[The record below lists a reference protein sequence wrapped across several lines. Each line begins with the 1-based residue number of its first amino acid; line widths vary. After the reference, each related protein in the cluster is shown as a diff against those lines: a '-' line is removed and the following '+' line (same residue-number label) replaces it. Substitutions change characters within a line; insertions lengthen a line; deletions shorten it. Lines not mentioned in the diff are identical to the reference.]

1 MIAKSGGEVVGFVSG
16 YRLPARPEV
25 LFIWQIVVAAQA
37 RGQGL
42 AGRMLQAQLDAEA
55 CSTVRF
61 IETTITEDN
70 AASRSL
76 FRSFAE
82 QRGAAMTELPGFDRE
97 RHFGGGH
104 DSEHLIRVDLFP
116 NP

>member
-1 MIAKSGGEVVGFVSG
+1 MIAKAGDSVVGFVSG

-25 LFIWQIVVAAQA
+25 LFVWQVVVAAQA

-55 CSTVRF
+55 CSGVCC
-61 IETTITEDN
+61 IETTITKDN

-76 FRSFAE
+76 FRRFAE
-82 QRGAAMTELPGFDRE
+82 KRGAAMTELPGFDRE
-97 RHFGGGH
+97 RHFGGSH
-104 DSEHLIRVDLFP
+104 DSEHLIRIDLLP